1 MALGAVSLFDPGDA
15 PTPRESTAAER
26 ARVFSALA
34 RDLARQADRVA
45 DDAMH
50 AGRPEPRARLLAGR
64 ALAMAEAFDAWTRGT
79 ATLEHRA
86 EDMARWRDLL
96 AAARELGVG

>member
-1 MALGAVSLFDPGDA
+1 MSIYDPGDA

-26 ARVFSALA
+26 ARVFGALA
-34 RDLARQADRVA
+34 RDMARQLDRVA
-45 DDAMH
+45 DEAMRR
-50 AGRPEPRARLLAGR
+50 GRPEPRARLLAGR
-64 ALAMAEAFDAWTRGT
+64 ALALAEAFDAWTRGT